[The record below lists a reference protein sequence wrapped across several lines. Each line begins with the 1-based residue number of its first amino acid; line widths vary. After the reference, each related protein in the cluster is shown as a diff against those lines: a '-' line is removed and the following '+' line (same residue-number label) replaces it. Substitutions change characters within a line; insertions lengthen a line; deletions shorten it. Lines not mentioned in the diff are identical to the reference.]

1 MKSTARD
8 ETAMECSSWPDG
20 APFPALSELV
30 PHLAPM
36 TALDA
41 VEEWRDGHAV
51 LRLVVRRGGPFERD
65 ADTVDAS
72 AALEYMAQG
81 VAACL
86 GMEAYRTGDDLHVG
100 MVVAC
105 RNLHLHRPWFEV
117 GAALSVVV
125 DRVRGSDFTSQYQ
138 TRLLDSAGAT
148 VASASMTLV
157 HGLDPPPV
165 HIE

>member
-1 MKSTARD
+1 
-8 ETAMECSSWPDG
+8 MERSSWPDG
-20 APFPALSELV
+20 VPFPAISELV
-30 PHLAPM
+30 PHLPPM

-41 VEEWRDGHAV
+41 VEEWREGHAV

-65 ADTVDAS
+65 SDTVDAS

-86 GMEAYRTGDDLHVG
+86 GMDAYRTGDDLHVG

-105 RNLHLHRPWFEV
+105 RDLQLHRPWFAV
-117 GAALSVVV
+117 GAALSVAV
-125 DRVRGSDFTSQYQ
+125 DRLRGSDFTSQYK
-138 TRLLDSAGAT
+138 TRLLDPAGET

-165 HIE
+165 SIESAP